1 MRTLVSHFWRLVL
14 SSGTRP
20 LRWVS
25 VLGATAVLLAP
36 VIALVLLIGKALG
49 SWDAP
54 GWTSTMILLMVAT
67 GVILFSLGVIA
78 EYVGMAVNMAMGKP
92 LYLPVR
98 DRRRRAPRPRR
109 EMTTRPTQPLT
120 LVVGRAVSSVGTSSR
135 PLGGRATGAG
145 GRGPLG
151 RRGRELSAL
160 LLALD
165 DFSRARQG
173 CPWSVAWC
181 AGAGVVATAEDAL
194 AAEVRVFDRV
204 MGALAASVGPDEDGV
219 VFLASSAGGV
229 YAGSTGAPFDERTD
243 AAPLVPYGRAK
254 LAMEDTV
261 QRVASETGV
270 RAVIGHLA
278 NVYGP
283 GQTLGKPQG
292 LLSQLCLADATG
304 RPLPLYVSMDT
315 IRDYLYVGD
324 AATMIVRCLEL
335 VRGEPRGAVVTKVL
349 SSGRPVTV
357 GYLVSGRAGCST
369 GRCGPLRWGAPERSG
384 CSQPSAGL
392 TSVARRRRPR
402 VHAVGRWP
410 VAHGRRCQGPRG
422 ERWTARSLT

>member
-1 MRTLVSHFWRLVL
+1 
-14 SSGTRP
+14 
-20 LRWVS
+20 
-25 VLGATAVLLAP
+25 
-36 VIALVLLIGKALG
+36 
-49 SWDAP
+49 
-54 GWTSTMILLMVAT
+54 
-67 GVILFSLGVIA
+67 
-78 EYVGMAVNMAMGKP
+78 
-92 LYLPVR
+92 
-98 DRRRRAPRPRR
+98 
-109 EMTTRPTQPLT
+109 MTTRPTQPLT
-120 LVVGRAVSSVGTSSR
+120 LVVGAGGLVGRQLVTAH
-135 PLGGRATGAG
+135 GRARHEVRVAAVPWGDEG
-145 GRGPLG
+145 
-151 RRGRELSAL
+151 ESISAL

-165 DFSRARQG
+165 DFSQARQG
-173 CPWSVAWC
+173 RPWSVAWC

-270 RAVIGHLA
+270 RAVIGRLA

-357 GYLVSGRAGCST
+357 GYLVSEARRVFHRPLRTIAVGGAGTGQVLDLRLASRVWPDVDALASTPLAAGLSRTAADVRARVVSG
-369 GRCGPLRWGAPERSG
+369 GPLDP
-384 CSQPSAGL
+384 
-392 TSVARRRRPR
+392 
-402 VHAVGRWP
+402 
-410 VAHGRRCQGPRG
+410 
-422 ERWTARSLT
+422 